1 MAVNLNLPE
10 LQKYK
15 KSIEEQEKS
24 KKRYEENYKIYSRMK
39 NAFKQ
44 HFPANKKYFIID
56 INGKIR
62 ECSREEKIK
71 DSLRIFSEND
81 YFSDRKVNLFRTYS
95 DFASIPIKHG
105 FTPSE
110 EEAENYRKIWESL
123 NEETKKALYELDKQ
137 YRNLHH

>member
-24 KKRYEENYKIYSRMK
+24 KKRYEENYKIYSRMR

-81 YFSDRKVNLFRTYS
+81 YFSGRKINLLQTYS
-95 DFASIPIKHG
+95 DFASIPIKHD

-110 EEAENYRKIWESL
+110 EEAENYRKFWESL

>member
-1 MAVNLNLPE
+1 MAVSLNLPE

-15 KSIEEQEKS
+15 KSIKEQEKS
-24 KKRYEENYKIYSRMK
+24 KKRYEENYKIYSRMR

-56 INGKIR
+56 INGKFR

-123 NEETKKALYELDKQ
+123 NEETKKVLYELDKQ

>member
-24 KKRYEENYKIYSRMK
+24 NKRYEENCKFYRLMR
-39 NAFKQ
+39 NAFYQ
-44 HFPANKKYFIID
+44 HFPARKKYFIIE

-62 ECSREEKIK
+62 ECSLKEKIK

-81 YFSDRKVNLFRTYS
+81 YFSDRKVNLFQTYS
-95 DFASIPIKHG
+95 DFVSIPIKHS
-105 FTPSE
+105 FEPTK
-110 EEAENYRKIWESL
+110 EEAENYRKFWESL

-137 YRNLHH
+137 YRKSHY

>member
-24 KKRYEENYKIYSRMK
+24 KKRYEENYKIYSRMR

-81 YFSDRKVNLFRTYS
+81 YFSGRKINLFQTYS
-95 DFASIPIKHG
+95 DFASIPIKHD

-110 EEAENYRKIWESL
+110 EEAENYRKFWESL